1 MLLCLETEVC
11 ILELSS
17 GSLPYLP
24 PSHRLLLYTCNNYC
38 NLLCLIS
45 EVNKT
50 IEKLNLESNNILPQ
64 TLAKIFESINVHQK
78 VNMIIFK
85 LKNSQK

>member
-1 MLLCLETEVC
+1 MYRYGTVPYVRRYHRYYSYC
-11 ILELSS
+11 I
-17 GSLPYLP
+17 GTY
-24 PSHRLLLYTCNNYC
+24 NNHC
-38 NLLCLIS
+38 NLPCLIS

-85 LKNSQK
+85 PENSQK